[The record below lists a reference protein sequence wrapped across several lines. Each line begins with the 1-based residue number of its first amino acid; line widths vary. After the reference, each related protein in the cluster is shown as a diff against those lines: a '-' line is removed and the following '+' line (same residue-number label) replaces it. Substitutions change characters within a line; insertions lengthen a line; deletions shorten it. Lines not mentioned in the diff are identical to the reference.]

1 MLQFLLERGDNRTKH
16 YRKMNRRQ
24 RASLGSMRR
33 KYDTVRRRD
42 DVGRRKGGTE
52 ERKARR

>member
-1 MLQFLLERGDNRTKH
+1 MLQFWLERGDNRTKH